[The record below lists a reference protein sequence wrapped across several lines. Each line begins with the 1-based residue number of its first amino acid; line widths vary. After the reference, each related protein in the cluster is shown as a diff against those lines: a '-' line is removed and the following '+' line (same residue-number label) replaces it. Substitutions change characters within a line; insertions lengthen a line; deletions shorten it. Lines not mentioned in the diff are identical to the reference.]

1 MKNLLSFSAWIKKG
15 KENMRKRRMQTI
27 GSNAIDGASSSLYWG
42 KKRCKLYKDVA
53 GKGGNTTNGTIFSK
67 EDGKDA

>member
-1 MKNLLSFSAWIKKG
+1 
-15 KENMRKRRMQTI
+15 MQTI